1 MYHNCSNYSLSINI
15 WIKVWCG
22 EIVMNWLHKNIFFY
36 LFLFWQS
43 WNETFNFHV
52 IKAGSVTSCW
62 TKISGIKQTFS
73 GYDWDLVIQSHNFES
88 PVCRHW
94 SPWQFGDG
102 GNHQINIDQGWK
114 QDIYL
119 GFQTVH
125 EIWGANQKITVK
137 LHTLCEILKKFETP
151 HRTPLP

>member
-1 MYHNCSNYSLSINI
+1 MHLMYHNCSNNSLSINI

-73 GYDWDLVIQSHNFES
+73 GYDWDLVIQSFFSQFWIARVPPLES
-88 PVCRHW
+88 VTVRRRRQSSDKHW
-94 SPWQFGDG
+94 SGMETGYLFRFPNGPWNFGS
-102 GNHQINIDQGWK
+102 HQKNYHKNI
-114 QDIYL
+114 
-119 GFQTVH
+119 
-125 EIWGANQKITVK
+125 
-137 LHTLCEILKKFETP
+137 TLCAN
-151 HRTPLP
+151 